1 MGWLTHKSG
10 NQRNRSRNVLDA
22 KLSTIQARR
31 QRFRLFL
38 GTSLA
43 SLTVFFLL
51 YAGWRAGE
59 WGLKRW
65 VYENEAYAIQNLDI
79 QTDGVIALEQIRRW
93 AGVKRGDNLFRLEL
107 SRIKRDLEL
116 IPAIQSVAVERV
128 PPRELRIHVQER
140 VPVAQIVTTVGR
152 GKEPAQ
158 SVVYLLDAEGYV
170 MLPLVPRQRAVPLTA
185 EEQYPVLLGASLAEL
200 TPGRRVES
208 PQIRAA
214 MRLIAAF
221 EHSPMAGWVELRR
234 VDVSS
239 PEVLVVTTDQQSE
252 VALRSQDLDRQLCRW
267 RIISDTGAQQ
277 GRQIGSLDLSVPDNI
292 PLRWMDTV
300 PVPPSA
306 PKARKPSLYKK
317 KHV

>member
-1 MGWLTHKSG
+1 M
-10 NQRNRSRNVLDA
+10 
-22 KLSTIQARR
+22 
-31 QRFRLFL
+31 
-38 GTSLA
+38 
-43 SLTVFFLL
+43 
-51 YAGWRAGE
+51 
-59 WGLKRW
+59 
-65 VYENEAYAIQNLDI
+65 
-79 QTDGVIALEQIRRW
+79 IALEQIRRW